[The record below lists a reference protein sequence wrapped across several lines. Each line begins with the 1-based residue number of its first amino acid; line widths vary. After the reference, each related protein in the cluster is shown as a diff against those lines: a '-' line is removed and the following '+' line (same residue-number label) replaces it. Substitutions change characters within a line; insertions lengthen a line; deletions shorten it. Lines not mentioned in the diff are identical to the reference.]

1 MKKILP
7 FYLYPYYFKIIGLL
21 LGFAGLMLLLLLDP
35 GFQLLFYFGLIL
47 IVFAKE
53 KEESELVV
61 KIRAESYKTV
71 LGYWIALLIVLYLM
85 EVIYTDF
92 TFPCSPSLLIGVPLI
107 LYLIY
112 FNLLQVVNAKKEDAN
127 QKGNTSGYLLWLL
140 FAVVS
145 TVVLALKFLG

>member
-35 GFQLLFYFGLIL
+35 KFQLLFYFGLIL

-71 LGYWIALLIVLYLM
+71 LGYLLALFIVLYLM

-92 TFPCSPSLLIGVPLI
+92 TFTSSPSLLIGVPLI

-112 FNLLQVVNAKKEDAN
+112 FNLLQVVNAKKEDSN
-127 QKGNTSGYLLWLL
+127 QKGNTTGYILWMV

-145 TVVLALKFLG
+145 AVVLALKFLG